1 MANAKCTL
9 RPLEADDLFTVMEII
24 NKIGLEDAKK
34 CFMSVEISKAIA
46 ENGDEEQV
54 AAVGMKVM
62 VELATLL
69 VQKLPLCKAE
79 VYQFLSSL
87 SGVDAEEISHIKLVP
102 FTKMVMDVFQKAE
115 IKDFF
120 QLVFGSLK

>member
-1 MANAKCTL
+1 MANKNYTL

-24 NKIGLEDAKK
+24 NKIGIEDAKK
-34 CFMSVEISKAIA
+34 CFVSIEVSKAIA
-46 ENGDEEQV
+46 ENGDEEHV

-62 VELATLL
+62 VELASLL

-79 VYQFLSSL
+79 VYKFLSSL

-102 FTKMVMDVFQKAE
+102 FTKMVMDVFQKEE

>member
-1 MANAKCTL
+1 MANEKYTL

-24 NKIGLEDAKK
+24 NKIGIEDAKK
-34 CFMSVEISKAIA
+34 CFMSAEIAKAIA
-46 ENGDEEQV
+46 ENSNDENV

-62 VELATLL
+62 LELATLL
-69 VQKLPLCKAE
+69 IQKLPLCKAE
-79 VYQFLSSL
+79 VYGFLSAL
-87 SGVDAEEISHIKLVP
+87 TGADAEEISHIKLVP
-102 FTKMVMDVFQKAE
+102 FTKLVMEVFQKEE